1 MQSGIILGISGLGCA
16 GVGEEEGGTQGI
28 GVLEN
33 LDHSAFLGVKERNE
47 GGEKE
52 KRKSH
57 Q

>member
-33 LDHSAFLGVKERNE
+33 LDHIAFLGVKERNE